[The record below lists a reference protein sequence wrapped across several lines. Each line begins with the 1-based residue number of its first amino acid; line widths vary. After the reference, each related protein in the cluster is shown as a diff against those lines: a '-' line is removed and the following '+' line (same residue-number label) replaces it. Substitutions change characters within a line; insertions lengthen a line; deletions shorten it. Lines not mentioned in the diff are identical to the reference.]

1 MTVNNIRAQIITK
14 GDTPPYICHMNTNKT
29 PVTPFSIIVPPE
41 FYQDLDRRIALA
53 VAEAI
58 AGNSKQARYLTRKEV
73 CELLNISMPTLSRYI
88 SKKLIVA
95 QRIGNRIL
103 IDESKLKQSLQD
115 VKLSGR

>member
-1 MTVNNIRAQIITK
+1 
-14 GDTPPYICHMNTNKT
+14 MNTNET
-29 PVTPFSIIVPPE
+29 PVTPFTIQIPPE
-41 FYQDLDRRIALA
+41 FYQDLDARIKKA

-58 AGNSKQARYLTRKEV
+58 SGNSKQGRFLTRKET

>member
-1 MTVNNIRAQIITK
+1 MNHRKFVT
-14 GDTPPYICHMNTNKT
+14 MNTNET
-29 PVTPFSIIVPPE
+29 PVTSFTIQIPPE
-41 FYQDLDRRIALA
+41 LLQEIDRLIEAA
-53 VAEAI
+53 VAKAI
-58 AGNSKQARYLTRKEV
+58 SGNSKQGRFLTRKET